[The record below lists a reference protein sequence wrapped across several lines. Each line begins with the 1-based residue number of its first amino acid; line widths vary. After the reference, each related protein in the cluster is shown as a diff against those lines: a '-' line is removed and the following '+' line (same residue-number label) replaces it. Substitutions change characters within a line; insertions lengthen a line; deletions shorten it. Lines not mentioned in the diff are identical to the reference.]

1 MKQGSTES
9 LPLQSYRNAIV
20 RYEICNSADP
30 FVCVA
35 DISPNREITH
45 IVPKIQNGDNMKKF
59 LQFISIVLLIIPLS
73 ACTSNTITYGV
84 NNGDWS
90 YKLPNNYEIW
100 HLNSREII
108 CGKRDVDNSL
118 SNVISENYILEF
130 KYNERYVCLK
140 CVEATRD
147 LSVEID
153 ESNPSFYIIDTI
165 ENTIY
170 ETYTDTDFEDKIK
183 AMSLVFNTNWIKT
196 TPIPEGA
203 EFE

>member
-1 MKQGSTES
+1 M
-9 LPLQSYRNAIV
+9 
-20 RYEICNSADP
+20 
-30 FVCVA
+30 
-35 DISPNREITH
+35 
-45 IVPKIQNGDNMKKF
+45 
-59 LQFISIVLLIIPLS
+59 PLS

-100 HLNSREII
+100 RLNSREII
-108 CGKRDVDNSL
+108 CGKRDGENSL
-118 SNVISENYILEF
+118 SNVINENYILEF
-130 KYNERYVCLK
+130 KYNEHYVCLK

-153 ESNPSFYIIDTI
+153 ESNPNFYIIDTI

-170 ETYTDTDFEDKIK
+170 GAYTNTDYEDKVKDMGLI
-183 AMSLVFNTNWIKT
+183 FNTNWIKT

-203 EFE
+203 KFE